1 MLRSTDVLAV
11 WADRGNVWELV
22 LDVVGVADVMDQFR
36 MELDRGGISSS
47 SSNGGRGSEVKLFVR
62 G

>member
-47 SSNGGRGSEVKLFVR
+47 SSKGGRGSEVKLFVR